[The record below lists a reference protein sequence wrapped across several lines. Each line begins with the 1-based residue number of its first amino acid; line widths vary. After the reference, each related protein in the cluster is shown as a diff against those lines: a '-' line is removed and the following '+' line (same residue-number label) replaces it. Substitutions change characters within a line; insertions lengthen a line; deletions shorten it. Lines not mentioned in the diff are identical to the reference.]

1 MYIPTSVDFID
12 ACFCLSSIRPSCIL
26 SSNCQFVNIGYF
38 TVKFHNFTL
47 ILSCLL

>member
-1 MYIPTSVDFID
+1 MYISSSVDFTD
-12 ACFCLSSIRPSCIL
+12 AFFCLSSIRPSCIF
-26 SSNCQFVNIGYF
+26 SSNSQYVNIEYF

>member
-1 MYIPTSVDFID
+1 MYISSSVDFTD
-12 ACFCLSSIRPSCIL
+12 AFFFLSSICPSCIL
-26 SSNCQFVNIGYF
+26 LSNCQFVNIEYF